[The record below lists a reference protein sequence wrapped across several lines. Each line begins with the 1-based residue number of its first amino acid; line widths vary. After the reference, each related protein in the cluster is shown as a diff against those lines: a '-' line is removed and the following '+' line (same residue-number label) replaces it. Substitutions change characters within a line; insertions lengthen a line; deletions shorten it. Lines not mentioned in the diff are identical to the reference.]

1 MRFISWNVNGLRACM
16 QKGFMD
22 YFNAVDADC
31 FCIQETKLQEGQLQ
45 LDLQGYAQYWNYAEK
60 KGYSGTAIIS
70 KTEPISVHYGLD
82 VAHLDTEGRL
92 ITLEFP
98 DYYGY
103 SWDAFWDFLNEPFC
117 ESIYIEILGIDVI
130 ERLFDDDAKMLLS
143 TLKEWKHFGTDHD
156 EDIRIEIV
164 RGDERIEIDDYPIAE

>member
-1 MRFISWNVNGLRACM
+1 MKEKQYTKYTVDFRNVTHFLEMHA
-16 QKGFMD
+16 
-22 YFNAVDADC
+22 
-31 FCIQETKLQEGQLQ
+31 IL
-45 LDLQGYAQYWNYAEK
+45 AE
-60 KGYSGTAIIS
+60 S
-70 KTEPISVHYGLD
+70 
-82 VAHLDTEGRL
+82 
-92 ITLEFP
+92 LEFP